1 MHYTRY
7 TKLKINVTHL
17 SPECRG
23 AVTPRGGA
31 GRHRGGNMRGAQA
44 AHFIIFREL
53 GAVLMYVLTRKPM
66 AWKRIG
72 VRCMAYGMDWMDK
85 AIPSI
90 QIIRIDTPYLCPQ
103 SRYYFDSR
111 YYSPKWFILGATCIK
126 YRRTLIL

>member
-7 TKLKINVTHL
+7 MKLKINVTHL

-44 AHFIIFREL
+44 AHFIIFRGL

-66 AWKRIG
+66 EKNRRK
-72 VRCMAYGMDWMDK
+72 VYECMAYGMDGHMDK

-90 QIIRIDTPYLCPQ
+90 QIIQRDTPYLCPQ

-111 YYSPKWFILGATCIK
+111 YYLQSKMVYSLG
-126 YRRTLIL
+126 YLY